1 MRPIMVFFA
10 FFVEGLVHVK
20 GLEKGY
26 GQNQQKLL
34 FLTRKK
40 HVVTFAGLWGSWI
53 QSQPALGEQLWL
65 RR

>member
-1 MRPIMVFFA
+1 MVFFA
-10 FFVEGLVHVK
+10 FFVEVLVHVK

-40 HVVTFAGLWGSWI
+40 CS
-53 QSQPALGEQLWL
+53 
-65 RR
+65 

>member
-10 FFVEGLVHVK
+10 FFVEVLVHVK

-40 HVVTFAGLWGSWI
+40 CS
-53 QSQPALGEQLWL
+53 
-65 RR
+65 